1 MKVMLLNGSP
11 RKNWKTAQ
19 VLKSA
24 QKGAESVGAETEYI
38 DLYDLTYTGCR
49 SCMACKRKGAERCK
63 CFWKDDLS
71 PVIDRIFAADALFVG
86 SPIYL
91 GDITSQVH
99 ALIERL
105 YFCALSYD
113 DYSNYFTGK
122 VDVGII
128 LTMNAPRQIFD
139 SWYQAKAKELTQSF
153 SALNGRVELLP
164 CCDTL
169 QVKDYSKF
177 NMAGFNEAH
186 KKEMR
191 EKQFPMDLEKVVQMG
206 ARLSGGK

>member
-11 RKNWKTAQ
+11 RKNWNTAQ

-91 GDITSQVH
+91 GDIT
-99 ALIERL
+99 R
-105 YFCALSYD
+105 Y
-113 DYSNYFTGK
+113 T
-122 VDVGII
+122 
-128 LTMNAPRQIFD
+128 P
-139 SWYQAKAKELTQSF
+139 
-153 SALNGRVELLP
+153 
-164 CCDTL
+164 
-169 QVKDYSKF
+169 
-177 NMAGFNEAH
+177 
-186 KKEMR
+186 
-191 EKQFPMDLEKVVQMG
+191 
-206 ARLSGGK
+206 